1 MSGYDTRLFSLR
13 HKMKAFGGLGG
24 FLIFVLAF
32 DDEHL
37 GPATTPHGRANE
49 GSRTSVSGNI
59 LGTLGAA
66 DTGFAFSNKSLQFE
80 LWHR

>member
-1 MSGYDTRLFSLR
+1 
-13 HKMKAFGGLGG
+13 MKAFGGLGG

-32 DDEHL
+32 DYAAFGG
-37 GPATTPHGRANE
+37 GPATPHGKANE
-49 GSRTSVSGNI
+49 GDVHPSVSGNI

-66 DTGFAFSNKSLQFE
+66 DTDFAFSNKSLQFE